1 MPEWRPSSGF
11 VLERRRVSRFPIRI
25 EASCSF
31 EGAAFRAATDNLSAH
46 GCLLRT
52 DQTVPLDAAVELSLD
67 LQDGAPPARATGRVV
82 RFALRGDEP
91 LGFAVEFD
99 PLDEAAEGR
108 IGALVEQA
116 RINLMDPE
124 EGS

>member
-1 MPEWRPSSGF
+1 MPDWRPSSGF
-11 VLERRRVSRFPIRI
+11 VLERRRTPRVPVRI
-25 EASCSF
+25 EVSCWF

-52 DQTVPLDAAVELSLD
+52 DQTVPLDAAVEFSLD

-82 RFALRGDEP
+82 RFARRGDEL

-108 IGALVEQA
+108 IGALVAQA
-116 RINLMDPE
+116 RIDLMASE